1 MTERPKLEELD
12 LSLGKRTRLHRLLY
26 EHGPGNGTLLLL
38 PIDQGLEHGPVDFFP
53 NPLSADPDYQCRLA
67 REGGYSGI
75 VFHIGLAT
83 KYLKAY
89 AGVVPLVLKL
99 NGKTNI
105 PSDAEAFS
113 AQESTVEDAV
123 RLGADAVGYTLYVG
137 SPSQDRDFF
146 QFGQVRA
153 ECERYGMPL
162 IVWSYPRGSAVE
174 GKGGRN
180 SIYAVDYAARVANEL
195 GADVVKLNVPKF
207 RDPGN
212 AESPDP
218 YRHLYEEWKG
228 LDEDEAYHLA
238 VEKVIASAGKTMVLF
253 SGGSRIGDKDLLRK
267 ARICVGSGA
276 TGLIFGRNM
285 WQRPFAEGLEITRL
299 VQEILKV
306 DVTLLRQ
313 GVTYGVRTGD
323 G

>member
-1 MTERPKLEELD
+1 MIERPRLEDLD

-38 PIDQGLEHGPVDFFP
+38 PIDQGLEHGPIDFFP
-53 NPLSADPDYQCRLA
+53 NPPSADPDYQCRLA
-67 REGGYSGI
+67 REGNYSGI

-83 KYLKAY
+83 KYMKDY
-89 AGVVPLVLKL
+89 AGAVPLVLKL

-137 SPSQDRDFF
+137 SPSQDRDFS
-146 QFGQVRA
+146 QLGQVRA
-153 ECERYGMPL
+153 QCERYGMPL

-207 RDPGN
+207 QDAGN
-212 AESPDP
+212 ADSPAP
-218 YRHLYEEWKG
+218 YRQLYEAWKELG
-228 LDEDEAYHLA
+228 EDEAYRLA
-238 VEKVIASAGKTMVLF
+238 VEKVVSSAGKTMVLF
-253 SGGSRIGDKDLLRK
+253 SGGSRIGDKDLLQK
-267 ARICVGSGA
+267 ARICIVSGA

-285 WQRPFAEGLEITRL
+285 WQRPFDEGLEITHS
-299 VQEILKV
+299 VQEILKA
-306 DVTLLRQ
+306 DVAGLKRVLF
-313 GVTYGVRTGD
+313 GEEA
-323 G
+323 

>member
-1 MTERPKLEELD
+1 MTKRPKLEELD

-26 EHGPGNGTLLLL
+26 EHGPGNGRLLLL
-38 PIDQGLEHGPVDFFP
+38 PVDQGLEHGPIDFFP
-53 NPLSADPDYQCRLA
+53 NPPSADPDYQCRLA
-67 REGGYSGI
+67 REGSYSGI

-89 AGVVPLVLKL
+89 VGKVPLVLKL

-137 SPSQDRDFF
+137 SPAQDRDFV
-146 QFGQVRA
+146 QLGQVRA

-174 GKGGRN
+174 DRGGRN

-212 AESPDP
+212 ADSPAP
-218 YRHLYEEWKG
+218 YRQLYERWKE
-228 LDEDEAYHLA
+228 LDEDEAYRLA
-238 VEKVIASAGKTMVLF
+238 VEKVVASAGKTMVLF
-253 SGGSRIGDKDLLRK
+253 SGGSQVGDKDLLQK
-267 ARICVGSGA
+267 ARICMASGA

-285 WQRPFAEGLEITRL
+285 WQRSFEEGLEITHRI
-299 VQEILKV
+299 QKILKE
-306 DVTLLRQ
+306 DVAALRRAVF
-313 GVTYGVRTGD
+313 GEGT
-323 G
+323 